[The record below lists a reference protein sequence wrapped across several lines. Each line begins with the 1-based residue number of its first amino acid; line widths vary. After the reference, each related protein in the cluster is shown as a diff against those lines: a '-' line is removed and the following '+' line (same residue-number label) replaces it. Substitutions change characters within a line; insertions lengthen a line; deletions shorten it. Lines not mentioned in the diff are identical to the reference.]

1 MYWVSRKPSS
11 VYVIIYLDLRLLAGS
26 SDYGE
31 RDGQPLKAPI
41 SILLRVGFTWHTA
54 LPRYRW
60 ALTPPF
66 HPYRITV
73 RQYGGLFLLHF
84 PWSRLHRMLSG
95 TLSYGARTF
104 LTNYYM
110 VRSLVL
116 LNNSIIMQTQC
127 CVKNKMSFILR
138 KHSCGISIYNTKA
151 YMVRIRPQFSHSTML
166 VFPATLLTT
175 ADGSI
180 I

>member
-1 MYWVSRKPSS
+1 MKYNKKTTMILVVFFSTWT
-11 VYVIIYLDLRLLAGS
+11 LRLGISKLLMLRILAVNRAGS
-26 SDYGE
+26 PDILRSSDFP
-31 RDGQPLKAPI
+31 RGQMPA
-41 SILLRVGFTWHTA
+41 
-54 LPRYRW
+54 
-60 ALTPPF
+60 
-66 HPYRITV
+66 
-73 RQYGGLFLLHF
+73 
-84 PWSRLHRMLSG
+84 
-95 TLSYGARTF
+95 
-104 LTNYYM
+104 
-110 VRSLVL
+110 RSLVL

>member
-1 MYWVSRKPSS
+1 MT
-11 VYVIIYLDLRLLAGS
+11 IYLDVQLPAHS

-31 RDGQPLKAPI
+31 RDGQPLNAPI

-66 HPYRITV
+66 HPYRITTV
-73 RQYGGLFLLHF
+73 RAMRRFISVALSLKSPSPGVTRHPVLRSSDF
-84 PWSRLHRMLSG
+84 PRGQMP
-95 TLSYGARTF
+95 A
-104 LTNYYM
+104 
-110 VRSLVL
+110 RSLVL

-127 CVKNKMSFILR
+127 CVKNKMSFYSSKAFLWY
-138 KHSCGISIYNTKA
+138 HIYNTKA
-151 YMVRIRPQFSHSTML
+151 YTVRIRPQFSHSTML

>member
-1 MYWVSRKPSS
+1 MT
-11 VYVIIYLDLRLLAGS
+11 IYLDVQLPAHS

-31 RDGQPLKAPI
+31 RDGQPLNAPI

-73 RQYGGLFLLHF
+73 RAMRRFISVALSLKSPSPGVTRHPVLRSSDF
-84 PWSRLHRMLSG
+84 PRG
-95 TLSYGARTF
+95 QIPA
-104 LTNYYM
+104 
-110 VRSLVL
+110 RSLVL

-127 CVKNKMSFILR
+127 CVKNKMSFY
-138 KHSCGISIYNTKA
+138 SSKA
-151 YMVRIRPQFSHSTML
+151 FLWYQYL
-166 VFPATLLTT
+166 
-175 ADGSI
+175 
-180 I
+180 

>member
-1 MYWVSRKPSS
+1 MAYRVTEVSVGSYPAFPSLPRQARRSIS
-11 VYVIIYLDLRLLAGS
+11 VALSLKSPSPGVTRHPVLRS
-26 SDYGE
+26 SDFP
-31 RDGQPLKAPI
+31 RGQMPA
-41 SILLRVGFTWHTA
+41 
-54 LPRYRW
+54 
-60 ALTPPF
+60 
-66 HPYRITV
+66 
-73 RQYGGLFLLHF
+73 
-84 PWSRLHRMLSG
+84 
-95 TLSYGARTF
+95 
-104 LTNYYM
+104 
-110 VRSLVL
+110 RSLVL

>member
-1 MYWVSRKPSS
+1 MAFSVTRESVGSYPAFPSLPHYRAAIRRFIS
-11 VYVIIYLDLRLLAGS
+11 VALSLKSPSPGVTRHPVLRS
-26 SDYGE
+26 SDFP
-31 RDGQPLKAPI
+31 RGQMPA
-41 SILLRVGFTWHTA
+41 
-54 LPRYRW
+54 
-60 ALTPPF
+60 
-66 HPYRITV
+66 
-73 RQYGGLFLLHF
+73 
-84 PWSRLHRMLSG
+84 
-95 TLSYGARTF
+95 
-104 LTNYYM
+104 
-110 VRSLVL
+110 RSLVL